1 MRKFFLLLSVFL
13 IFFLLISGCAPKK
26 DTTLP
31 QQVWQKTYGG
41 SDSGD
46 EASSIQQTNDGGYIV
61 AGWTSPLA
69 TGSYYVYIIKI
80 DSNGNMKWE
89 KTFGGSN
96 ADWAFSIQQTID
108 GGYIVAGRT
117 SSLGAGSYDVYI
129 IKLDSNGNM
138 KWEKT
143 FGGSSDDYALS
154 IQQTSDGGYIVAG
167 VTWSFGAGSADFYI
181 IKLDSKGDEVW
192 EKTYGGSS
200 SDYACSIQQTSDG
213 GYIVAGYT
221 NSFGAGYGDV
231 YIIKLGSNGN
241 MKWEKTFGGSSDDRA
256 YSIQQTSDGGYIV
269 AGVTWSF
276 GAGDVYIIKL
286 DSNGNKVWEK
296 TFGGSNDDWANSI
309 QQTKDGGYIVAGYTN
324 SFGAGYGDFYI
335 IKTDS
340 EGNTGPYP
348 TQ

>member
-143 FGGSSDDYALS
+143 FGGSSDD
-154 IQQTSDGGYIVAG
+154 
-167 VTWSFGAGSADFYI
+167 
-181 IKLDSKGDEVW
+181 
-192 EKTYGGSS
+192 
-200 SDYACSIQQTSDG
+200 
-213 GYIVAGYT
+213 
-221 NSFGAGYGDV
+221 
-231 YIIKLGSNGN
+231 
-241 MKWEKTFGGSSDDRA
+241 
-256 YSIQQTSDGGYIV
+256 
-269 AGVTWSF
+269 
-276 GAGDVYIIKL
+276 
-286 DSNGNKVWEK
+286 
-296 TFGGSNDDWANSI
+296 
-309 QQTKDGGYIVAGYTN
+309 
-324 SFGAGYGDFYI
+324 
-335 IKTDS
+335 
-340 EGNTGPYP
+340 
-348 TQ
+348 